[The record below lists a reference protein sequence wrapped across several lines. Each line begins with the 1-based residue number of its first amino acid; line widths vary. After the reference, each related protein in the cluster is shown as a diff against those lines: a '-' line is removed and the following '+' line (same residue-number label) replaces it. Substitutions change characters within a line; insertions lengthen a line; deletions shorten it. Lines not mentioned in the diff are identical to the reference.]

1 LDGAGITVMFN
12 FDYLILLSS
21 IALGA
26 GTVFWLRLNDP
37 RHVKLMNAFTGAY
50 LLTLVMLHLL
60 PDLYTPDVGETL
72 HPLAIGGFI
81 LFGFSLQIAMD
92 TISMGIEHGH
102 AHEIHGRMAYGIL
115 GGLCIHA
122 FVEALALGRSGPQT
136 TMAAAQH
143 HFLLISV
150 VVHNYP
156 ISIAL
161 LGMLLQSGMKKSSAL
176 GCLGL
181 FAIMAPIGMFLSSYT
196 GLAVYSRYLMAI
208 VIGIFMHISTMILFE
223 SEDDHRFPVGKLAAV
238 LTGLGLG
245 IASVIL
251 EA

>member
-1 LDGAGITVMFN
+1 M
-12 FDYLILLSS
+12 DYLVLLSS

-26 GTVFWLRLNDP
+26 ITLFWLRLNDP
-37 RHVKLMNAFTGAY
+37 RHVKILNAFTGAY

-60 PDLYTPDVGETL
+60 PDLYAPEPGLVL
-72 HPLAIGGFI
+72 KPLVIGGFI
-81 LFGFSLQIAMD
+81 LFGFFLQIAMD
-92 TISMGIEHGH
+92 SISMGIEHGH

-122 FVEALALGRSGPQT
+122 FVEAMALGQSPEHQT
-136 TMAAAQH
+136 VQDVTSR
-143 HFLLISV
+143 HFLLVSV

-176 GCLGL
+176 ACLGL
-181 FAIMAPIGMFLSSYT
+181 FAIMAPIGMFFSTHT

-208 VIGIFMHISTMILFE
+208 VIGIFMHISTVILFE
-223 SEDDHRFPVGKLAAV
+223 SEDHHRFPVGKMIAV
-238 LTGLGLG
+238 IVGLLLG
-245 IASVIL
+245 IASVVF
-251 EA
+251 ES